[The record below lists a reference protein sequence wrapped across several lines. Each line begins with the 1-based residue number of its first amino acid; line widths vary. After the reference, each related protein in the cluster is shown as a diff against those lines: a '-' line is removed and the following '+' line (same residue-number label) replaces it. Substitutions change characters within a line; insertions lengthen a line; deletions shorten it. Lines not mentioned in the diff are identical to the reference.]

1 MRSTDIA
8 IDMGSSNIRV
18 FAKGKGVIISEPSIV
33 AYDKETD
40 RILAYGE
47 EARQM
52 IDHTQGNVVA
62 VRPFKNGTISDYSVT
77 EKMLRY
83 FLQRALGRRA
93 FRKPYMSICVPSGV
107 TEVQRRAVVEAAYQS
122 GARDVTMVDAIV
134 AAAIGAGI
142 DITKPVGNMIMDIG
156 GGTCDIAVLSIGSP
170 VISTSSKNA
179 GNQFNEMI
187 TRYIRR
193 NHSLFID
200 EDKAEEVVEFCRQ
213 AGVPVLLSY
222 IHPGFSN
229 GCQQLPPGYA
239 EIDTGDELADEFIA
253 TIRGAGLDIL
263 DSRTFFEGTGLTEDE
278 LWLKTDKHWTSLAEL
293 LATGIYAERISEMT
307 GVPIDPAL
315 FDPASFTT
323 VVYPENFIGTYGE
336 QAGRRNIVPDDIT
349 AFVPRYETDITRH
362 SEQRDDRVDDVSGPF
377 EVSVIRQSLLELDDG
392 KPNETGYLLYGL
404 LEAYEELIN
413 HGPCADLTLLVFRD
427 SYSEPICSF
436 LSLGVKRVVSVD
448 LRYYQGTAME
458 VVRQVQPDLVVF
470 SFSRL
475 MYEANQYDLGLEDA
489 PGDGA

>member
-40 RILAYGE
+40 RIL
-47 EARQM
+47 
-52 IDHTQGNVVA
+52 
-62 VRPFKNGTISDYSVT
+62 
-77 EKMLRY
+77 
-83 FLQRALGRRA
+83 ALGRRA

-200 EDKAEEVVEFCRQ
+200 EDKAEEVKRRIGSAFRRPAAESMQVTGRNVHTGLKKTVSLTTEEMREALRECTSQ
-213 AGVPVLLSY
+213 IADEVQGVLERT
-222 IHPGFSN
+222 
-229 GCQQLPPGYA
+229 PP
-239 EIDTGDELADEFIA
+239 ELAADIA
-253 TIRGAGLDIL
+253 VRGIVMTGGGSLLHGLPELIEDRTNINVMVAEDPASCVAAGAGLYTQMMDQ
-263 DSRTFFEGTGLTEDE
+263 
-278 LWLKTDKHWTSLAEL
+278 
-293 LATGIYAERISEMT
+293 
-307 GVPIDPAL
+307 
-315 FDPASFTT
+315 
-323 VVYPENFIGTYGE
+323 IG
-336 QAGRRNIVPDDIT
+336 R
-349 AFVPRYETDITRH
+349 
-362 SEQRDDRVDDVSGPF
+362 
-377 EVSVIRQSLLELDDG
+377 
-392 KPNETGYLLYGL
+392 
-404 LEAYEELIN
+404 
-413 HGPCADLTLLVFRD
+413 
-427 SYSEPICSF
+427 
-436 LSLGVKRVVSVD
+436 
-448 LRYYQGTAME
+448 ME
-458 VVRQVQPDLVVF
+458 
-470 SFSRL
+470 
-475 MYEANQYDLGLEDA
+475 Y
-489 PGDGA
+489 

>member
-122 GARDVTMVDAIV
+122 GARDVTMVDASV

-200 EDKAEEVVEFCRQ
+200 EDKAEEVKRRIGSAFRRPAAESMQVTGRNVHTGLKKTVSLTTEEMREALRECTSQ
-213 AGVPVLLSY
+213 IADEVQGVLERT
-222 IHPGFSN
+222 
-229 GCQQLPPGYA
+229 PP
-239 EIDTGDELADEFIA
+239 ELAADIA
-253 TIRGAGLDIL
+253 VRGIVMTGGGSLLHGLPELIEDRTNINVMVAEDPASCVAAGAGLYTQMMDQ
-263 DSRTFFEGTGLTEDE
+263 
-278 LWLKTDKHWTSLAEL
+278 
-293 LATGIYAERISEMT
+293 
-307 GVPIDPAL
+307 
-315 FDPASFTT
+315 
-323 VVYPENFIGTYGE
+323 IG
-336 QAGRRNIVPDDIT
+336 R
-349 AFVPRYETDITRH
+349 
-362 SEQRDDRVDDVSGPF
+362 
-377 EVSVIRQSLLELDDG
+377 
-392 KPNETGYLLYGL
+392 
-404 LEAYEELIN
+404 
-413 HGPCADLTLLVFRD
+413 
-427 SYSEPICSF
+427 
-436 LSLGVKRVVSVD
+436 
-448 LRYYQGTAME
+448 ME
-458 VVRQVQPDLVVF
+458 
-470 SFSRL
+470 
-475 MYEANQYDLGLEDA
+475 Y
-489 PGDGA
+489 

>member
-1 MRSTDIA
+1 ME
-8 IDMGSSNIRV
+8 
-18 FAKGKGVIISEPSIV
+18 KGKAPAPVPKPRLIAAGILTVLFLTAITAVGTVRIAQKPRAAVNSVKYYKAKEYLADPEDTGFFSMTRARIASLEAFLGRGLICKEELQELNASLQYASGKRMIV
-33 AYDKETD
+33 AGD
-40 RILAYGE
+40 
-47 EARQM
+47 
-52 IDHTQGNVVA
+52 GN
-62 VRPFKNGTISDYSVT
+62 
-77 EKMLRY
+77 MLRLDNGQLY
-83 FLQRALGRRA
+83 
-93 FRKPYMSICVPSGV
+93 YMTQVP
-107 TEVQRRAVVEAAYQS
+107 TL
-122 GARDVTMVDAIV
+122 
-134 AAAIGAGI
+134 
-142 DITKPVGNMIMDIG
+142 K
-156 GGTCDIAVLSIGSP
+156 
-170 VISTSSKNA
+170 
-179 GNQFNEMI
+179 
-187 TRYIRR
+187 
-193 NHSLFID
+193 
-200 EDKAEEVVEFCRQ
+200 DKAEEVVEFCRQ

-404 LEAYEELIN
+404 LEAYEELVN

-475 MYEANQYDLGLEDA
+475 MYEADQYDLGLEDV